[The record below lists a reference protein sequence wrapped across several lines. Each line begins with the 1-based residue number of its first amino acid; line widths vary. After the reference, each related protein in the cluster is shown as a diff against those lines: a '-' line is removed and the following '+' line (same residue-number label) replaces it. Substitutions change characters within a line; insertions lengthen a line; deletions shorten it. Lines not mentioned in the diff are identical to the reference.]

1 MIAEITGWDKLD
13 VPLEAKGKLHLPGM
27 GEAVGRRLL
36 LPVGLYEAGHPQ
48 LFETATRKQ
57 DVYFHYPYEEMDD
70 ITIQLPSGWRAETL
84 PAPQSVS
91 PGGDLHY
98 EIAAKQENDS
108 IHLQRR
114 LVVGGIIYSL
124 NNYLAVRHFF
134 STAKSDDE
142 QQVILQAAAASA
154 GRN

>member
-1 MIAEITGWDKLD
+1 
-13 VPLEAKGKLHLPGM
+13 
-27 GEAVGRRLL
+27 L

-57 DVYFHYPYEEMDD
+57 DVYFPYPYEELDD
-70 ITIQLPSGWRAETL
+70 ITIQLPPGWRAETL

-98 EIAAKQENDS
+98 EITAKQENDS
-108 IHLQRR
+108 IHLHRH
-114 LVVGGIIYSL
+114 LVVGGILYSL

-142 QQVILQAAAASA
+142 QQVILQAAAAST